1 MTTYLL
7 SVHHGGATEAPADLD
22 MTQVFAD
29 VAAFNAD
36 LQQAEAWVF
45 AGGLMPAETA
55 CVVDAT
61 GPEPSASDGSYLP
74 GPEHMGGFWVIT
86 AADEAAAREWA
97 AKGSAAC
104 RLAVEVRAFQP
115 DV

>member
-7 SVHHGGATEAPADLD
+7 SVYHGDAIEAPADLD

-29 VAAFNAD
+29 VAAFNAG
-36 LQQAEAWVF
+36 LQESGAWVF
-45 AGGLMPAETA
+45 AGGLMPAHTA
-55 CVVDAT
+55 SVVDAT
-61 GPEPSASDGSYLP
+61 AGEPNTSAGPLLA
-74 GPEHMGGFWVIT
+74 GPQYMGGFWVIN
-86 AADEAAAREWA
+86 AADDAAAREWA

-104 RLAVEVRAFQP
+104 RLPVEVRPFQP